1 MSEEGKE
8 PTGGEREMRE
18 KIEEEYEQKQSKG
31 ENVIGTLG
39 KRLTMQ
45 GIKTLGDAFQCGYP
59 LTRQNIRTVLATLSN
74 RLASGEP
81 FSAKK
86 LHPSSSSVSTA

>member
-18 KIEEEYEQKQSKG
+18 KIEEEYERKQSKG

-45 GIKTLGDAFQCGYP
+45 GNQD
-59 LTRQNIRTVLATLSN
+59 TRGCI
-74 RLASGEP
+74 P
-81 FSAKK
+81 MWI
-86 LHPSSSSVSTA
+86 STEQTEH